1 MPLLGC
7 CLLLPFAID
16 IFHGSNAFL
25 CLSLVEWLGTE
36 SERESERERASERE
50 REEEKYENMMRGERS
65 SPR

>member
-25 CLSLVEWLGTE
+25 RLSLVEWLGTE
-36 SERESERERASERE
+36 SERERE

>member
-25 CLSLVEWLGTE
+25 RLSLVQWLGTE
-36 SERESERERASERE
+36 SERERGRERGG
-50 REEEKYENMMRGERS
+50 GEI
-65 SPR
+65 